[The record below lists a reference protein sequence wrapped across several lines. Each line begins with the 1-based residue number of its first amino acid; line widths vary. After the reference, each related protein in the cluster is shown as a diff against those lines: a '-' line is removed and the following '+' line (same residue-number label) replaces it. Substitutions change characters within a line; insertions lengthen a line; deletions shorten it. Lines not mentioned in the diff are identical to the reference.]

1 MAGFVRTT
9 WAVVALLAGVA
20 VPVIVTPGIAAAQV
34 STAQDL
40 ASVIALN
47 GRPCGTVAQYEKR
60 AENDWNVTCS
70 GGQRYRVYVDA
81 SGRVKVDPRR

>member
-1 MAGFVRTT
+1 MMVRFVGNIG
-9 WAVVALLAGVA
+9 VVAALLAGLA
-20 VPVIVTPGIAAAQV
+20 IPGLSNAQV

-47 GRPCGTVAQYEKR
+47 GRPCGTVAQFEKR
-60 AENDWNVTCS
+60 AENDWNVTCT